1 MKLFGTYDV
10 RYTQCSAIFR
20 TRVHKVIF
28 ALFLVL
34 LFFLPMLTGSQFISL
49 INQIAVTSISSIG
62 LMILVGYTGQISLG
76 QSAFMAVGAYT
87 SGLLVTLAGFPFLLA
102 LPCAGLAAGLAGL
115 IFGIPSLRLKG
126 FYLAMATL
134 AASFIIPW
142 LIIWVRPD
150 ITGGVYPGL
159 TVPPPDIFGIRCD
172 TETSMYYLLISVT
185 IVMVYFAKNITRTR
199 VGRALVAI
207 RDNDLAAEVLGI
219 NIFKYKL
226 IAFFICSVYA
236 GVAGALWGHWQRALN
251 PEHFTLMDSV
261 WYLGMI
267 VIGGLGSIMGA
278 IFGTTFIRVLEHFV
292 TFIAPVLEGLLP
304 EGLAGGYGI
313 YIFVGLGALTFGL
326 SMVLFLI
333 FEPRGINH
341 AWRVFLASWR
351 LHPFSD

>member
-10 RYTQCSAIFR
+10 QYTQCTAIFR
-20 TRVHKVIF
+20 TRVHKITF
-28 ALFLVL
+28 ALFL
-34 LFFLPMLTGSQFISL
+34 LFLYFLPLFLGEQFLSLLNLIS
-49 INQIAVTSISSIG
+49 ITSISSLG

-76 QSAFMAVGAYT
+76 QAAFMAVGAYT
-87 SGLLVTLAGFPFLLA
+87 SGLLITLCALPFLLA
-102 LPCAGLAAGLAGL
+102 LPFAGLAAGLVGL
-115 IFGIPSLRLKG
+115 IFGVPSLRLKG

-159 TVPPPDIFGIRCD
+159 TVPPPLIFGIRFD
-172 TETSMYYLLISVT
+172 TETNMYYLIISVT
-185 IVMVYFAKNITRTR
+185 LIMLYFAKNITRTR
-199 VGRALVAI
+199 LGRAFVAI

-219 NIFKYKL
+219 NVFKYKL
-226 IAFFICSVYA
+226 MAFFICSIYA

-267 VIGGLGSIMGA
+267 VVGGLGSIMGA
-278 IFGTTFIRVLEHFV
+278 IFGAAFIRLLEHFV
-292 TFIAPVLEGLLP
+292 TIVAPILEELLP

-313 YIFVGLGALTFGL
+313 YILVGLGALAFGL

>member
-1 MKLFGTYDV
+1 MKLFGAFDV
-10 RYTQCSAIFR
+10 RYTQCFAIFR
-20 TRVHKVIF
+20 TRVHKTLF
-28 ALFLVL
+28 GLFLL
-34 LFFLPMLTGSQFISL
+34 LLLILPGLVGEQLISMA
-49 INQIAVTSISSIG
+49 NQIAITSITTVG
-62 LMILVGYTGQISLG
+62 LMILVGYAGQISLG
-76 QSAFMAVGAYT
+76 QSAFMAVGGYT
-87 SGLLVTLAGFPFLLA
+87 SGLLVNLLGFPFLLA
-102 LPCAGLAAGLAGL
+102 LPCAGLTAGLVGL
-115 IFGIPSLRLKG
+115 FFGIPSLRLKG

-150 ITGGVYPGL
+150 ITGGVHPGL
-159 TVPPPDIFGIRCD
+159 TVPPPDIFGYHLD
-172 TETSMYYLLISVT
+172 TEISMYYLVITVT
-185 IVMVYFAKNITRTR
+185 CIMVYFAMNLTRTR

-236 GVAGALWGHWQRALN
+236 GIAGALWGHWQRALN

-267 VIGGLGSIMGA
+267 VVGGLGSIVGA
-278 IFGTTFIRVLEHFV
+278 IFGTIYIRVLEQLV
-292 TFIAPVLEGLLP
+292 TTMAPFLENLLP

-313 YIFVGLGALTFGL
+313 YIFVGLGALAFGL
-326 SMVLFLI
+326 SMILFLI
-333 FEPRGINH
+333 FQPRGINH
-341 AWRVFLASWR
+341 MWKVFLASWR

>member
-10 RYTQCSAIFR
+10 RYTQCTAIFR
-20 TRVHKVIF
+20 TRTHKA
-28 ALFLVL
+28 ALGAFL
-34 LFFLPMLTGSQFISL
+34 LFAYLFPLFGSAEVLSL
-49 INQIAVTSISSIG
+49 INLIAITSISSLG
-62 LMILVGYTGQISLG
+62 LMILVGYAGQISLG

-87 SGLLVTLAGFPFLLA
+87 SGLLVTLAKMPFLVA
-102 LPCAGLAAGLAGL
+102 LPCAGLAAGLVGL
-115 IFGIPSLRLKG
+115 VFGVPSLRLKG

-159 TVPPPDIFGIRCD
+159 TVPPPEIFGIRCD
-172 TETSMYYLLISVT
+172 TETSMYYLTMTTTL
-185 IVMVYFAKNITRTR
+185 VMIYFAKNLTRTR
-199 VGRALVAI
+199 VGRAFVAI

-226 IAFFICSVYA
+226 MAFFICSVFA
-236 GVAGALWGHWQRALN
+236 GVAGSLWAHYQRALN
-251 PEHFTLMDSV
+251 PDHFTLTDSV

-267 VIGGLGSIMGA
+267 VVGGMGSIMGA
-278 IFGTTFIRVLEHFV
+278 IFGSAFIRLLEQLVAVL
-292 TFIAPVLEGLLP
+292 APIIEGLLP

-313 YIFVGLGALTFGL
+313 YIFVGLGALAFGM
-326 SMVLFLI
+326 SMILFLI
-333 FEPRGINH
+333 FQPRGINH
-341 AWRVFLASWR
+341 SWRVFLNSWR

>member
-1 MKLFGTYDV
+1 MKLFGTFDV
-10 RYTQCSAIFR
+10 RYTQCFAIFR
-20 TRVHKVIF
+20 TRVHKILL

-34 LFFLPMLTGSQFISL
+34 LGVLPLLVGEHSVSVV
-49 INQIAVTSISSIG
+49 NQIAITCITTVG
-62 LMILVGYTGQISLG
+62 LMILVGYAGQISLG
-76 QSAFMAVGAYT
+76 QSAFMAVGGYT
-87 SGLLVTLAGFPFLLA
+87 SALLVNLTGLPFLLA

-115 IFGIPSLRLKG
+115 VFGMPSLRLKG

-150 ITGGVYPGL
+150 ITGGVHPGL
-159 TVPPPDIFGIRCD
+159 AVPAPEIFGYPLD
-172 TETSMYYLLISVT
+172 TEISMYYLVITVT
-185 IVMVYFAKNITRTR
+185 CIMVYFAVNLMRSRI
-199 VGRALVAI
+199 GRALVAI

-219 NIFKYKL
+219 NVFKYKL
-226 IAFFICSVYA
+226 MAFFICSVYA
-236 GVAGALWGHWQRALN
+236 GVAGCLWGHWQRALN

-267 VIGGLGSIMGA
+267 VVGGLGSVLGA
-278 IFGTTFIRVLEHFV
+278 IFGTIYIRLLEQLV
-292 TFIAPVLEGLLP
+292 TFMAPILESMAP

-313 YIFVGLGALTFGL
+313 YIFVGLGAMAFGL
-326 SMVLFLI
+326 SMVFFLI

-341 AWRVFLASWR
+341 LWRVSLATWR

>member
-1 MKLFGTYDV
+1 M
-10 RYTQCSAIFR
+10 
-20 TRVHKVIF
+20 
-28 ALFLVL
+28 
-34 LFFLPMLTGSQFISL
+34 
-49 INQIAVTSISSIG
+49 
-62 LMILVGYTGQISLG
+62 
-76 QSAFMAVGAYT
+76 
-87 SGLLVTLAGFPFLLA
+87 PFLLA
-102 LPCAGLAAGLAGL
+102 IPCAGLIAGLVGL
-115 IFGIPSLRLKG
+115 VFGIPSLRLKG

-142 LIIWVRPD
+142 VIIWVRPD

-159 TVPPPDIFGIRCD
+159 TVPPPEIFGIRCD
-172 TETSMYYLLISVT
+172 TEISMYYLILSVT
-185 IVMVYFAKNITRTR
+185 LVMIYLAKNITRTR
-199 VGRALVAI
+199 VGRAFVAI

-226 IAFFICSVYA
+226 MAFFICSVFA
-236 GVAGALWGHWQRALN
+236 GVAGCLWGHWQRALN

-267 VIGGLGSIMGA
+267 VVGGLGSIMGA
-278 IFGTTFIRVLEHFV
+278 VFGAAFIRILEHLV
-292 TFIAPVLEGLLP
+292 TVFAPIIEGMLP

-326 SMVLFLI
+326 SMILFLI
-333 FEPRGINH
+333 FQPRGINH